1 MKRAFRIVIGI
12 LVLSPLAAR
21 GDDWPMFGGRPDRNR
36 VSSERGLPAVPDAT
50 KLRWSAEIGSQTY
63 GNPTVSGGR
72 VYIGTN
78 NSAPRDPAVK
88 GDRGVLMCFS
98 AEDGKFLWQKA
109 HEKLPGKEADDWPET
124 GLSSTACVAE
134 DRVYYVS
141 NRAELVCV
149 AAQDGKT
156 LWILDMKKDLG
167 VSPLHASVSSPLV
180 VGDLVFVGTGN
191 SIDHKTHKVTNPKAP
206 SFIAVDR
213 KTGKPVWQDN
223 SPGDH
228 IVGGAWGSPA
238 YSVVDGRAQIVFP
251 GGDGWLY
258 SFDPPTGKPLW
269 KFNCKSHE
277 KPLAAGEDPTPIQLP
292 ATPVFAGHRV
302 IIPVGV
308 DVDTNDKGCLWA
320 IDARKSGDITKDGA
334 LWRIEGDAF
343 GLSIAGP
350 TVQDGLAYAVEMA
363 GYLDCIEVETG
374 KTVWRHDLLATLWG
388 GPLVAD
394 GKTLWI
400 LDMKK

>member
-1 MKRAFRIVIGI
+1 
-12 LVLSPLAAR
+12 VLLRRGRQVPLA
-21 GDDWPMFGGRPDRNR
+21 
-36 VSSERGLPAVPDAT
+36 E
-50 KLRWSAEIGSQTY
+50 
-63 GNPTVSGGR
+63 
-72 VYIGTN
+72 
-78 NSAPRDPAVK
+78 
-88 GDRGVLMCFS
+88 
-98 AEDGKFLWQKA
+98 A

-394 GKTLWI
+394 GKIYLKTATAKSWSSRRGGRRSSWGRRTPSRTSTRDRSWSPTASFTSREEDAVRAGRKVSRERAMKSFAFI
-400 LDMKK
+400 LALTALPLGSASADDNWPQCAGRR